1 MVLVVIDLKDRPMI
15 ERSIIA
21 GIALILLGLLMF
33 VVKNKMINDYVVM
46 TIISFVLFLGFTTII
61 ETIINLVKYF
71 YK

>member
-1 MVLVVIDLKDRPMI
+1 MI
-15 ERSIIA
+15 ERLIIA

-33 VVKNKMINDYVVM
+33 VVKNKMINDYVTM

-71 YK
+71 HK

>member
-1 MVLVVIDLKDRPMI
+1 MI

>member
-1 MVLVVIDLKDRPMI
+1 MI

-33 VVKNKMINDYVVM
+33 VVKNKMINDYVTM

-61 ETIINLVKYF
+61 ETIINLIKYF